1 MSLCLESKE
10 DRYGLIVVDKRI
22 DGGMVMVSYKIKE
35 ILDLIKCPVIC
46 IVNREEREYVTGD
59 KAYADMLKRDV
70 VQGKNLEYKILGITT
85 EEDKVV
91 ISLEKK
97 LSDPVS
103 ADMNAAWIKEHKEK
117 YGVEPNLFDGM

>member
-1 MSLCLESKE
+1 
-10 DRYGLIVVDKRI
+10 
-22 DGGMVMVSYKIKE
+22 MVSYKIKE